1 MKGFF
6 AAIKFLTVLPVPG
19 GWSGD
24 EKTLARSVPY
34 FPLVGLVIG
43 LIAAAFDYTIG
54 QILPLLPTSAL
65 TIIFLIGLTGGLHM
79 DGLADTADG
88 FLSARPRDKMMEI
101 MRDSRTGVM
110 GVLAVVSVVLLK
122 ITLLTVIL
130 TSSRWVVIL
139 IMPLAGRAAIIALMT
154 ALPYA
159 RPEGGR
165 ATLFA
170 GRLSWLHC
178 LWAWGLMLVV
188 SGGLAQGIG
197 LAGALFALVVTVLFC
212 LYNRSKLGGYTG
224 DTLGAVCELAEMAPL
239 LAAVVYYH
247 LGAR

>member
-34 FPLVGLVIG
+34 FPLVGLLLG
-43 LIAAAFDYTIG
+43 LIAAVFDYTIG
-54 QILPLLPTSAL
+54 QILPQLPASAL
-65 TIIFLIGLTGGLHM
+65 TVIFLIGLTGGLHM

-88 FLSARPRDKMMEI
+88 FFSARPRDKMMEI

-159 RPEGGR
+159 RPEGGL

-170 GRLSWLHC
+170 GSRSWLHV
-178 LWAWGLMLVV
+178 LWAWGLLFTV
-188 SGGLAQGIG
+188 SGWLAQGLG
-197 LAGALFALVVTVLFC
+197 FAAVFLALIISAAFV
-212 LYNRSKLGGYTG
+212 LYNRSKIGGYTG
-224 DTLGAVCELAEMAPL
+224 DTLGAVCELAEIAPL

-247 LGAR
+247 QR

>member
-34 FPLVGLVIG
+34 FPLVGLLIG

-88 FLSARPRDKMMEI
+88 FFSARPRDKMMEI
-101 MRDSRTGVM
+101 MRDSRIGVM

-139 IMPLAGRAAIIALMT
+139 IMPLAGRAAVMVLMT

-159 RPEGGR
+159 RPEGGL

-170 GRLSWLHC
+170 GSRSWLPV
-178 LWAWGLMLVV
+178 LWAWGLLFAVA
-188 SGGLAQGIG
+188 GWLAQGLG
-197 LAGALFALVVTVLFC
+197 LVAAILALVITALFV
-212 LYNRSKLGGYTG
+212 LYNRSKIGGYTG
-224 DTLGAVCELAEMAPL
+224 DTLGAVCELAEIAPL
-239 LAAVVYYH
+239 LAAVICCH
-247 LGAR
+247 QG

>member
-1 MKGFF
+1 MKEFF

-34 FPLVGLVIG
+34 FPLVGLLIG
-43 LIAAAFDYTIG
+43 LLAAGFDYTIG
-54 QILPLLPTSAL
+54 QILPLLPASTL
-65 TIIFLIGLTGGLHM
+65 TVIFLIGLTGGLHM

-88 FLSARPRDKMMEI
+88 FFSARPRDKMMEI
-101 MRDSRTGVM
+101 MRDSRIGVM

-122 ITLLTVIL
+122 VTLLTVVL

-159 RPEGGR
+159 RPEGGL

-170 GRLSWLHC
+170 GSRSWLHV
-178 LWAWGLMLVV
+178 LWAWGLLFAV
-188 SGGLAQGIG
+188 SGWLAQGLG
-197 LAGALFALVVTVLFC
+197 LAAVFLALVITALFVLC
-212 LYNRSKLGGYTG
+212 NRSKIGGYTG
-224 DTLGAVCELAEMAPL
+224 DTLGAVCELAEITTL
-239 LAAVVYYH
+239 LAAVIHYH
-247 LGAR
+247 QI

>member
-19 GWSGD
+19 GWSGN
-24 EKTLARSVPY
+24 EKALARSVPY
-34 FPLVGLVIG
+34 FPLVGLLIG
-43 LIAAAFDYTIG
+43 LIAAVFDYTIG
-54 QILPLLPTSAL
+54 QILPPLPASTL
-65 TIIFLIGLTGGLHM
+65 TVIFLIGLTGGLHM

-88 FLSARPRDKMMEI
+88 FFSARPRDKMMEI

-139 IMPLAGRAAIIALMT
+139 IMPLAGRAAMIALMT

-159 RPEGGR
+159 RPEGGL

-170 GRLSWLHC
+170 DSRSWLHV
-178 LWAWGLMLVV
+178 LWAWGLLFAV
-188 SGGLAQGIG
+188 SGWLAQGLG
-197 LAGALFALVVTVLFC
+197 LAAAILALVITALFAL
-212 LYNRSKLGGYTG
+212 YNRGKIGGYTG
-224 DTLGAVCELAEMAPL
+224 DTLGAVCELAEIAPL

-247 LGAR
+247 QR